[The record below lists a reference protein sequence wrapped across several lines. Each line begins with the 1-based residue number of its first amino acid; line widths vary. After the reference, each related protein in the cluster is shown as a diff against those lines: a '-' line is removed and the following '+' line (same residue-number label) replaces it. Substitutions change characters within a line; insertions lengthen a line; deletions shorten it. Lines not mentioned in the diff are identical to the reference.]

1 MAVEGLLTPGSQR
14 DFRRIKIQPFPQAES
29 RNPVWIRRLPVIS
42 FLLRAECEN
51 FGVNDM
57 HVVGVRGVGVRGPDW
72 KTLGNLPE
80 RGSLEQGPEIQVE
93 SLISRPVTLGAGR
106 DVRVLCLEN

>member
-1 MAVEGLLTPGSQR
+1 MAIEGALTPRSQR

-29 RNPVWIRRLPVIS
+29 RNPVWIRRLPIIS
-42 FLLRAECEN
+42 FLLRAEYEN
-51 FGVNDM
+51 FGVNDV
-57 HVVGVRGVGVRGPDW
+57 HVVRVQGPDW

-106 DVRVLCLEN
+106 DVRVLYLKN